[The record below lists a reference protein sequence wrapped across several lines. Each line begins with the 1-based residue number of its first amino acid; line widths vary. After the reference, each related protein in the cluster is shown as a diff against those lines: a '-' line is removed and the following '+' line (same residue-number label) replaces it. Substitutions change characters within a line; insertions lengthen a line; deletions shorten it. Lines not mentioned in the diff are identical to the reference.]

1 VAHDPLLRAGDADR
15 DEVIAV
21 LTEAYAQGRLNREEF
36 DARMELA
43 QRARTFGEL
52 QRLTQDLPATSPVPA
67 QAPTART
74 SRQRE
79 LRKGW
84 VAWVGVSALVNLIWA
99 ASWASQGRGP
109 TGYWPIWVMG
119 PWGIAMAVATLRDRI
134 DRD

>member
-1 VAHDPLLRAGDADR
+1 MRTW

-52 QRLTQDLPATSPVPA
+52 ERLTQDLPATSPVPA
-67 QAPTART
+67 QGPDART

-79 LRKGW
+79 LRRAGLPG
-84 VAWVGVSALVNLIWA
+84 VGVSALVNLIWA
-99 ASWASQGRGP
+99 ASWASEGTGP
-109 TGYWPIWVMG
+109 TGYWPIWAMG
-119 PWGIAMAVATLRDRI
+119 PWGIAIAVATLRDRI